1 MDEGVD
7 ELVLQE
13 LKQIWTNK
21 IMISKAV
28 DLMSDPQEQ
37 QTVPPTSQ
45 STKVSFD
52 ELITKIECFSFN
64 FTISTRRIVP
74 RRIKLLLLLQ
84 LQQPPPLQ
92 LQLLTTI

>member
-28 DLMSDPQEQ
+28 DVVSDPQEQ

-52 ELITKIECFSFN
+52 DFITKKKSF
-64 FTISTRRIVP
+64 FLIS
-74 RRIKLLLLLQ
+74 LFQ
-84 LQQPPPLQ
+84 LGE
-92 LQLLTTI
+92 